1 MTPNELLEISNAFR
15 PGKAAGH
22 DRIPISIIKKSIQ
35 IIAVPLAHIINLS
48 ISHGI
53 VPDHMKIAR
62 VIPLFKG
69 GDRSLFTNYR
79 PISILPS
86 FSKFLEKV
94 VYNRLYNYLSKL
106 EILCHNQFGFRKN
119 HSTSLALIDLYE
131 KISLALDR
139 NEHAVGVFLDLSKA
153 FDTVDHNILLDKLE
167 HYGIRGVA
175 LDWVRSYLSN
185 RLQFVQ
191 FNGQCSSPQTI
202 CCSVPQGSILGPL
215 FFLLYINDLNNVSSL
230 VELILFADDTNL
242 FMSHKDPVYLAAS
255 LNSEL
260 NKLSTWFKANKLSLN
275 LKKTNFMLYKP
286 RQKRYHFPMQV
297 CINEQRIEQVKET
310 VFLGVVLDEHLSWK
324 PHISQVARK
333 ISKSIG
339 VINRARFFLPKPC
352 LKTLYY
358 CLVYPYLHYC
368 IIVWGST
375 YKTNLR
381 RLVSL
386 QKRVI
391 RIISKSTFDSH
402 SDPIFKELELLK
414 LSDIRQLELG
424 KLMFSLNH
432 SLLPP
437 KFNNYFSLNKQVHS
451 YATRHAN
458 DFHLPSCRINLRKF
472 SVSFQGPTYYNTI
485 ENDIK
490 ESNSL
495 HLFKTK
501 LKKKLYMNY

>member
-1 MTPNELLEISNAFR
+1 M
-15 PGKAAGH
+15 
-22 DRIPISIIKKSIQ
+22 
-35 IIAVPLAHIINLS
+35 
-48 ISHGI
+48 
-53 VPDHMKIAR
+53 
-62 VIPLFKG
+62 
-69 GDRSLFTNYR
+69 
-79 PISILPS
+79 
-86 FSKFLEKV
+86 
-94 VYNRLYNYLSKL
+94 
-106 EILCHNQFGFRKN
+106 
-119 HSTSLALIDLYE
+119 
-131 KISLALDR
+131 
-139 NEHAVGVFLDLSKA
+139 
-153 FDTVDHNILLDKLE
+153 
-167 HYGIRGVA
+167 
-175 LDWVRSYLSN
+175 
-185 RLQFVQ
+185 
-191 FNGQCSSPQTI
+191 
-202 CCSVPQGSILGPL
+202 
-215 FFLLYINDLNNVSSL
+215 FFLLYINDLNNVSTL

-255 LNSEL
+255 RNSEL

-275 LKKTNFMLYKP
+275 LKKTNFMLFKP
-286 RQKRYHFPMQV
+286 RHKGYHFPMQV
-297 CINEQRIEQVKET
+297 SINEQRIEQVKET

-368 IIVWGST
+368 IIVWGSA

-391 RIISKSTFDSH
+391 RTISKSTFDSH

-432 SLLPP
+432 SLLPS

-451 YATRHAN
+451 YATRHVN
-458 DFHLPSCRINLRKF
+458 DFHLPSCRTNLRKF

-490 ESNSL
+490 EFNSL

-501 LKKKLYMNY
+501 LKKK

>member
-1 MTPNELLEISNAFR
+1 M
-15 PGKAAGH
+15 
-22 DRIPISIIKKSIQ
+22 
-35 IIAVPLAHIINLS
+35 
-48 ISHGI
+48 
-53 VPDHMKIAR
+53 
-62 VIPLFKG
+62 
-69 GDRSLFTNYR
+69 
-79 PISILPS
+79 
-86 FSKFLEKV
+86 
-94 VYNRLYNYLSKL
+94 
-106 EILCHNQFGFRKN
+106 
-119 HSTSLALIDLYE
+119 
-131 KISLALDR
+131 
-139 NEHAVGVFLDLSKA
+139 
-153 FDTVDHNILLDKLE
+153 
-167 HYGIRGVA
+167 
-175 LDWVRSYLSN
+175 DWVRSYLSN

-202 CCSVPQGSILGPL
+202 SCGVPQGSILGPL

-230 VELILFADDTNL
+230 VELILFVDDTNL

-275 LKKTNFMLYKP
+275 LKKTNFMLFKP

-324 PHISQVARK
+324 LHISQVARK

-402 SDPIFKELELLK
+402 SDIFSK
-414 LSDIRQLELG
+414 
-424 KLMFSLNH
+424 N
-432 SLLPP
+432 
-437 KFNNYFSLNKQVHS
+437 
-451 YATRHAN
+451 
-458 DFHLPSCRINLRKF
+458 
-472 SVSFQGPTYYNTI
+472 
-485 ENDIK
+485 
-490 ESNSL
+490 
-495 HLFKTK
+495 
-501 LKKKLYMNY
+501 